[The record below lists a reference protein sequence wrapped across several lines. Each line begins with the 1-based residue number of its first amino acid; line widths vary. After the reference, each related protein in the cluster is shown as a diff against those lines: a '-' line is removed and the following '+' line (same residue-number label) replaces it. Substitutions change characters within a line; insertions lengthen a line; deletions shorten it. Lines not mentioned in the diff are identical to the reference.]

1 MPEEEI
7 FGLEVLDHGCTLVI
21 NAQTPMAYPT
31 AKAFCGIWMD
41 GSRGEGS
48 WLEGPK
54 DSTNSSLPSLSYSNI
69 GNRSDWIRNVEPI
82 QDLHSFSLLNATF
95 FVSI

>member
-21 NAQTPMAYPT
+21 NAQTPMAYPA
-31 AKAFCGIWMD
+31 AKAFCGIWLS
-41 GSRGEGS
+41 GSRGEEGS
-48 WLEGPK
+48 WLEGPN
-54 DSTNSSLPSLSYSNI
+54 DSANNSSLSYSNL
-69 GNRSDWIRNVEPI
+69 GNRSDWISNVEPI
-82 QDLHSFSLLNATF
+82 QDLYSFSLINATF